1 MEAHAGT
8 TPSNRLGFSA
18 PVIYYF
24 DIQVWTTLM
33 RTLIDLDQ
41 NQIRILDD
49 LAKSRRTSRAALMR
63 QAIKDY
69 LDRQTASN
77 ADEAFGLWSDMDI
90 DGVDYQDRMRNEW

>member
-1 MEAHAGT
+1 MGA
-8 TPSNRLGFSA
+8 TPSARLDLA
-18 PVIYYF
+18 TMMIYIT
-24 DIQVWTTLM
+24 DILLGMLPM

-41 NQIRILDD
+41 NQIRVLDD

-69 LDRQTASN
+69 LDRQTVSN

-90 DGVDYQDRMRNEW
+90 DGVEYQDRMRSEW